1 MRVATFKTETS
12 KSAILTA
19 CRGLGINSDIARYIS
34 SLVTIERG
42 KVWSIR
48 DMYYGNP
55 KKNREPVQEFI
66 NIIDKYSD
74 LNLLEAILSIEGLK
88 SGLSSH
94 ASGVLCLNEP
104 LENTNSYMRTPSGE
118 LITAYDLH
126 ESEQVSNVKFDFLL
140 TNGVSL
146 IQLCIEMLVKAG
158 YMEWQGSLRKT
169 YDKYLLPEVIDMKS
183 KEVWKNICEGR
194 IMNLFQFE
202 TPVGKEA
209 IRKLLPHSLLDL
221 ANANSLMRLSSPN
234 EEQPLDKYIR
244 FKNNTELWE
253 QEMIEWKLTEEE
265 RKVMHEELDNQ

>member
-12 KSAILTA
+12 KSAVLTA

-104 LENTNSYMRTPSGE
+104 LENTNSYSKIFSMAEDFIAVYMIDTSAQLQNMIASFKFEPEIIHVQEKDIGIHRPMKGNNFIDFIGVNMNAIKNSYLRWTKEWP
-118 LITAYDLH
+118 LI
-126 ESEQVSNVKFDFLL
+126 SSMVK
-140 TNGVSL
+140 
-146 IQLCIEMLVKAG
+146 
-158 YMEWQGSLRKT
+158 
-169 YDKYLLPEVIDMKS
+169 
-183 KEVWKNICEGR
+183 KN
-194 IMNLFQFE
+194 
-202 TPVGKEA
+202 
-209 IRKLLPHSLLDL
+209 
-221 ANANSLMRLSSPN
+221 
-234 EEQPLDKYIR
+234 
-244 FKNNTELWE
+244 
-253 QEMIEWKLTEEE
+253 
-265 RKVMHEELDNQ
+265 